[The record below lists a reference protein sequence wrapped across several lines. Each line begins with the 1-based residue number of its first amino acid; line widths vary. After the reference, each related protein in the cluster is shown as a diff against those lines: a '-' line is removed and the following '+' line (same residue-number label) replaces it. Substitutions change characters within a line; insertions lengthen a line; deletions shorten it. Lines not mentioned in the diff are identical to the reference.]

1 MKTVIL
7 CNGINWKI
15 KKTTIYHTSTI
26 KVHMKGRKRSKYK
39 I

>member
-15 KKTTIYHTSTI
+15 KKNNYLPHVNNKSPYEGKATE
-26 KVHMKGRKRSKYK
+26 
-39 I
+39 